1 MIARI
6 FLGLAALAL
15 LSLGPAAM
23 PPPAAAQK
31 EKKDDARPI
40 AVGVDERSG
49 LFLTL
54 YQGGCGLVR
63 DQRRV
68 SLPPGTVEFQ
78 FQNIPAKILPES
90 VRLHA
95 LGEAPLRI
103 LEQRFEADLISPQR
117 LLEGHVGKQVK
128 LFVENQFSERQEEIA
143 ATLLSIEGG
152 PVFLI
157 DNEVTY
163 NHPGRIIFPKVPEGL
178 VSRPA
183 LAFLV
188 ENATSKPQRLEA
200 AYLVRD
206 LSWQA
211 DYVLVLSERE
221 DRAELTGWA
230 TIENESGAFYPGAVV
245 TLVAGDVRMPQQR
258 VRRVRETDSERVWA
272 YKLAYR
278 PGEETPREEFGEV
291 HLYRLERP
299 ATIREGRVTQLR
311 FLGAEGL
318 AVKREFVLE
327 SPLRLRFE
335 RRQEGV
341 SRENAQVLI
350 EIENR
355 KENRLG
361 IPLPR
366 GTVRLYRADAEG
378 ALLFAGENRLDAVP
392 RGGTLRFSTG
402 RVFDLTAE
410 RRQTFW
416 KKLAA
421 DTFEAGWELLLRNE
435 RREEVQL
442 RVVESIPGDW
452 TILSASHP
460 HQKATA
466 GRAEF
471 RIAVPPGK
479 EVKLAYTAKYRS
491 E

>member
-6 FLGLAALAL
+6 LLCLAALAL
-15 LSLGPAAM
+15 LFLGPRAVPPSLAA
-23 PPPAAAQK
+23 PK

-40 AVGVDERSG
+40 AVGVEERAA

-54 YQGGCGLVR
+54 YQGDFSLVR

-68 SLPPGTVEFQ
+68 SLPLGTVEFQ
-78 FQNIPAKILPES
+78 FLEIPATILPES

-95 LGEAPLRI
+95 VGETPLRI
-103 LEQRFEADLISPQR
+103 LEQRHEADLISPQR
-117 LLEGHVGKQVK
+117 LLERHVGKTVK
-128 LFVENQFSERQEEIA
+128 LFFENPFSERQDEIP

-152 PVFLI
+152 AVFLI

-183 LAFLV
+183 LAFIV
-188 ENATSKPQRLEA
+188 ENAASRPQRIEA
-200 AYLVRD
+200 AYLVHG

-230 TIENESGAFYPGAVV
+230 TIENESGVSYPAAVV
-245 TLVAGDVRMPQQR
+245 TLVAGDVPMLPQTGFR
-258 VRRVRETDSERVWA
+258 WKKKRFDSPEEHIR
-272 YKLAYR
+272 AYR
-278 PGEETPREEFGEV
+278 PMEEAPREEFGEV
-291 HLYRLERP
+291 HLFRPERP
-299 ATIREGRVTQLR
+299 TTIRQGRMTQLR

-318 AVKREFVLE
+318 AVKREFLLV
-327 SPLRLRFE
+327 SPGRHRSD

-341 SRENAQVLI
+341 SRENAYVVL

-361 IPLPR
+361 IPLPY
-366 GTVRLYRADAEG
+366 GIVRVYRSDAQG
-378 ALLFAGENRLDAVP
+378 ALQFAGEDRLKAASPGESV
-392 RGGTLRFSTG
+392 RLTTG
-402 RVFDLTAE
+402 RAFDLIAE
-410 RRQTFW
+410 RRQILW

-421 DTFEAGWELLLRNE
+421 DTFETAWELLLRNE
-435 RREEVQL
+435 RREETSL
-442 RVVESIPGDW
+442 RVIESIPGDW
-452 TILSASHP
+452 MIVSASHP
-460 HQKATA
+460 HRKLTA
-466 GRAEF
+466 GEAEF
-471 RIAVPPGK
+471 RLSVPPGK
-479 EVKLAYTAKYRS
+479 EVKLSYTAKFRS